1 MPNTKK
7 DILSNSYGACT
18 CSLCYCVC
26 GYDYMLCEF
35 DFEGI
40 CVSVQH
46 RVKKETGKKDAAP
59 MEETKRQKVR
69 QDEGGKKGKIKLL

>member
-1 MPNTKK
+1 
-7 DILSNSYGACT
+7 
-18 CSLCYCVC
+18 
-26 GYDYMLCEF
+26 MLCEF

-40 CVSVQH
+40 CVSVQQ

-69 QDEGGKKGKIKLL
+69 QEEGRTKGKIKLL

>member
-1 MPNTKK
+1 
-7 DILSNSYGACT
+7 
-18 CSLCYCVC
+18 
-26 GYDYMLCEF
+26 MLCEF

-69 QDEGGKKGKIKLL
+69 QDEGGKKGKIKLLWKCAEVQKCSLWGSMLSERWREDLL

>member
-1 MPNTKK
+1 
-7 DILSNSYGACT
+7 
-18 CSLCYCVC
+18 
-26 GYDYMLCEF
+26 MLCEF

-46 RVKKETGKKDAAP
+46 CVKKETGKKDTAP

-69 QDEGGKKGKIKLL
+69 QDEGGKKGKIKLLWKCAKMHSLWGSMLSDRWREDLL